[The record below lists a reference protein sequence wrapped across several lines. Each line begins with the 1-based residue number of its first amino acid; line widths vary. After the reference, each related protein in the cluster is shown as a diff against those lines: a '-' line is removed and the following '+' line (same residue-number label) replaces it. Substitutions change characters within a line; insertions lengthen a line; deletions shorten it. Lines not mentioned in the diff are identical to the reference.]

1 MNTTS
6 GLLIMTALLV
16 LNASFV
22 AAEFSLLALD
32 RARVEAQANQGSR
45 VHRSLLR
52 ALQRLTL
59 TMSGCQLGITLS
71 ALMLGFV
78 AEPTMARLLTGDDHP
93 TGFSVL
99 LAIFVATVLHLII
112 GEQVP
117 KYIALAAP
125 EATSRKLVPLLSGY
139 SVLVRPLVRL
149 LNGIANSVVRRFG
162 VEPRDE
168 IDTSRTSEELE
179 TLITERAAD
188 VLDPEEVSLLTRS
201 LRFSDKTAVD
211 ALIPRVDIAALQRAT
226 QVSDLITQALDTG
239 RSRFPVFDKDLD
251 DIIGVVHVKS
261 VYRLSPEERRTT
273 HVSEIMR
280 DVLAVPETRKLE
292 EILSD
297 MRRRRTHMAVV
308 IDEHGA
314 TSGIITLEDLLE
326 EILGEIKDEYD
337 NDLTEAEVE
346 NPGSFLVAGRL
357 NFDEVFDATGF
368 RIPEGQYETIAGFV
382 LERLGHLAE
391 PGEKVIEEEWTI
403 EVVEVKRRRI
413 ITLRVTSS

>member
-1 MNTTS
+1 
-6 GLLIMTALLV
+6 MTALLV

-93 TGFSVL
+93 TGLSVL

-125 EATSRKLVPLLSGY
+125 ESTSRKLVPLLSGY

-149 LNGIANSVVRRFG
+149 LNGMANSVVRRFG

-179 TLITERAAD
+179 TLITERAAG

-211 ALIPRVDIAALQRAT
+211 VLIPRVDISALQRAT

-297 MRRRRTHMAVV
+297 MRRRRTQMAVV

-314 TSGIITLEDLLE
+314 TSGIITFEDLLE

-403 EVVEVKRRRI
+403 EVVEIKRRRI
-413 ITLRVTSS
+413 ISLRVTSL

>member
-1 MNTTS
+1 MNTVS

-93 TGFSVL
+93 TGLSVL

-125 EATSRKLVPLLSGY
+125 EPTSRKLVPLLSGY

-149 LNGIANSVVRRFG
+149 LNGMANSVVRRFG

-179 TLITERAAD
+179 TLITERASD

-211 ALIPRVDIAALQRAT
+211 ALIPRVDIDALQRAT

-280 DVLAVPETRKLE
+280 DILAVPETRKLE

-297 MRRRRTHMAVV
+297 MRRRRTQMAVV

-337 NDLTEAEVE
+337 NDLTETEAE
-346 NPGSFLVAGRL
+346 NPGSFIVAGKL

-391 PGEKVIEEEWTI
+391 PGEKIIEAEWTI
-403 EVVEVKRRRI
+403 EVVEVKQRRI

>member
-1 MNTTS
+1 MNTIS
-6 GLLIMTALLV
+6 GILTMTALLA

-93 TGFSVL
+93 TGLSVL
-99 LAIFVATVLHLII
+99 LAIFVATVLHLIV

-125 EATSRKLVPLLSGY
+125 ESTSRKLVPLLSGY

-149 LNGIANSVVRRFG
+149 LNGTANSVVRRFG

-179 TLITERAAD
+179 TLINERASD

-211 ALIPRVDIAALQRAT
+211 ALIPRVDIDALQRAT
-226 QVSDLITQALDTG
+226 QVSDLIAQALDTG

-261 VYRLSPEERRTT
+261 VYRLSPEQRRTT

-280 DVLAVPETRKLE
+280 DILAVPETRKLE

-297 MRRRRTHMAVV
+297 MRKRRTQMAVV

-337 NDLTEAEVE
+337 TDLTESEVE

-403 EVVEVKRRRI
+403 EVVKVKQRRI
-413 ITLRVTSS
+413 ITLRVTLS

>member
-1 MNTTS
+1 MNTVS

-59 TMSGCQLGITLS
+59 TMSGCQFGITLS

-93 TGFSVL
+93 TGLSVL

-125 EATSRKLVPLLSGY
+125 EATSRKLVPLLAGY

-149 LNGIANSVVRRFG
+149 LNGTANSVVRRFG

-179 TLITERAAD
+179 TLITERASS

-211 ALIPRVDIAALQRAT
+211 ALIPRVDVDALQRAT
-226 QVSDLITQALDTG
+226 QVSDLIAHALDTG

-280 DVLAVPETRKLE
+280 DILAVPETRKLE

-297 MRRRRTHMAVV
+297 MKNRRTQMAVV

-337 NDLTEAEVE
+337 NDLAEAELE

-357 NFDEVFDATGF
+357 NFEEVFDATGF
-368 RIPEGQYETIAGFV
+368 KIPEGQYETLAGFV

-391 PGEKVIEEEWTI
+391 PGEKVIEGQWTI

>member
-1 MNTTS
+1 
-6 GLLIMTALLV
+6 MTALLV

-93 TGFSVL
+93 TGLSVL
-99 LAIFVATVLHLII
+99 LAIFVATVLHLIV

-125 EATSRKLVPLLSGY
+125 ESTSRKLVPLLSGY

-149 LNGIANSVVRRFG
+149 LNGTANSVVRRFG

-179 TLITERAAD
+179 TLINERASD

-211 ALIPRVDIAALQRAT
+211 ALIPRVDIDALQRAT

-261 VYRLSPEERRTT
+261 VYRLSPEQRRTT
-273 HVSEIMR
+273 HVFEIMR
-280 DVLAVPETRKLE
+280 DILAVPETRKLE

-297 MRRRRTHMAVV
+297 MRKRRTQMAVV

-337 NDLTEAEVE
+337 TDLTESEVE

-403 EVVEVKRRRI
+403 EVVKVKQRRI
-413 ITLRVTSS
+413 ITLRVTLS

>member
-1 MNTTS
+1 
-6 GLLIMTALLV
+6 MTALLV

-59 TMSGCQLGITLS
+59 TMSGCQFGITLS

-93 TGFSVL
+93 TGLSVL

-125 EATSRKLVPLLSGY
+125 EATSRKLVPLLAGY

-149 LNGIANSVVRRFG
+149 LNGTANSVVRRFG
-162 VEPRDE
+162 VEPKDE

-179 TLITERAAD
+179 TLITERASS

-211 ALIPRVDIAALQRAT
+211 ALIPRVDVDALQRAT
-226 QVSDLITQALDTG
+226 QVSDLIAHALDTG

-251 DIIGVVHVKS
+251 DVIGVVHVKS
-261 VYRLSPEERRTT
+261 VYRLSPEERRST

-280 DVLAVPETRKLE
+280 DILAVPETRKLE

-297 MRRRRTHMAVV
+297 MKNRRTQMAVV

-337 NDLTEAEVE
+337 NDLAEAELE

-357 NFDEVFDATGF
+357 NFEEVFDSTGF
-368 RIPEGQYETIAGFV
+368 KIPEGQYETLAGFV

-391 PGEKVIEEEWTI
+391 PGEKVIEGQWTI

>member
-1 MNTTS
+1 
-6 GLLIMTALLV
+6 
-16 LNASFV
+16 
-22 AAEFSLLALD
+22 
-32 RARVEAQANQGSR
+32 
-45 VHRSLLR
+45 
-52 ALQRLTL
+52 
-59 TMSGCQLGITLS
+59 
-71 ALMLGFV
+71 
-78 AEPTMARLLTGDDHP
+78 
-93 TGFSVL
+93 
-99 LAIFVATVLHLII
+99 
-112 GEQVP
+112 
-117 KYIALAAP
+117 
-125 EATSRKLVPLLSGY
+125 
-139 SVLVRPLVRL
+139 
-149 LNGIANSVVRRFG
+149 
-162 VEPRDE
+162 
-168 IDTSRTSEELE
+168 
-179 TLITERAAD
+179 
-188 VLDPEEVSLLTRS
+188 
-201 LRFSDKTAVD
+201 
-211 ALIPRVDIAALQRAT
+211 
-226 QVSDLITQALDTG
+226 TQALDTG

-280 DVLAVPETRKLE
+280 DILAVPETRKLE

-297 MRRRRTHMAVV
+297 MRRRRTQMAVV

-346 NPGSFLVAGRL
+346 NPGSFIVAGRL

-391 PGEKVIEEEWTI
+391 PGEKVVEAEWTI

>member
-1 MNTTS
+1 
-6 GLLIMTALLV
+6 MTALLV

-59 TMSGCQLGITLS
+59 TMSGCQFGITLS

-93 TGFSVL
+93 TGLSVL

-125 EATSRKLVPLLSGY
+125 EATSRKLVPLLAGY

-149 LNGIANSVVRRFG
+149 LNGTANSVVRRFG

-179 TLITERAAD
+179 TLITERASS

-211 ALIPRVDIAALQRAT
+211 ALIPRVDIDALQRAT
-226 QVSDLITQALDTG
+226 QVSDLIAHALDTG

-280 DVLAVPETRKLE
+280 DILAVPETRKLE

-297 MRRRRTHMAVV
+297 MRNYRTQMAVV

-337 NDLTEAEVE
+337 NDLVEAELE

-357 NFDEVFDATGF
+357 NFEEVFDSTGF
-368 RIPEGQYETIAGFV
+368 KIPEGQYETLAGFV

-391 PGEKVIEEEWTI
+391 PGEKVIEGQWTI

>member
-6 GLLIMTALLV
+6 GLLIMAALLA

-45 VHRSLLR
+45 IHRVLLS
-52 ALQRLTL
+52 ALKRLTEQ
-59 TMSGCQLGITLS
+59 MSGCQFGITLS

-93 TGFSVL
+93 TGWSVL
-99 LAIFVATVLHLII
+99 LAVFVATVLHLII

-125 EATSRKLVPLLSGY
+125 EPTARKLVPLLAGY
-139 SVLVRPLVRL
+139 SVLVRPLVKL
-149 LNGIANSVVRRFG
+149 LNSTANSVVRRFG
-162 VEPRDE
+162 VEPRNE
-168 IDTSRTSEELE
+168 IDTSRTPEELE
-179 TLITERAAD
+179 TLIAERGSSA
-188 VLDPEEVSLLTRS
+188 LHPEEVSLLTRS

-211 ALIPRVDIAALQRAT
+211 ALIPRIDVDALQRAT
-226 QVSDLITQALDTG
+226 QVSDLIKHSLDTG
-239 RSRFPVFDKDLD
+239 RSRFPIFDKDLD

-261 VYRLSPEERRTT
+261 VYRLSPEERNTT
-273 HVSEIMR
+273 LVSEIMR
-280 DVLAVPETRKLE
+280 EILAVPETRKLE

-297 MRRRRTHMAVV
+297 MRDNRTQMAVV

-314 TSGIITLEDLLE
+314 TAGIITLEDLLE

-337 NDLTEAEVE
+337 SDLTSAEFE

-357 NFDEVFDATGF
+357 NFEEVFDATGF
-368 RIPEGQYETIAGFV
+368 RIPEGPYETLAGFV

-391 PGEKVIEEEWTI
+391 PRERVVEKDWII
-403 EVVEVKRRRI
+403 EVVEVRRRRI

>member
-1 MNTTS
+1 
-6 GLLIMTALLV
+6 MTALLV
-16 LNASFV
+16 LNAIFV

-32 RARVEAQANQGSR
+32 RARVEVQANQGSR

-93 TGFSVL
+93 TGLSVL

-125 EATSRKLVPLLSGY
+125 ESTSRKLVPLLSGY

-149 LNGIANSVVRRFG
+149 LNGMANSVVRRFG

-179 TLITERAAD
+179 TLITERAAG
-188 VLDPEEVSLLTRS
+188 VLHPEEVSLLTRS

-211 ALIPRVDIAALQRAT
+211 VLIPRVDISALQRAT

-297 MRRRRTHMAVV
+297 MRRRRTQMAVV

-314 TSGIITLEDLLE
+314 TSGIITFEDLLE

-403 EVVEVKRRRI
+403 EVVEIKRRRI
-413 ITLRVTSS
+413 ISLRVTSL

>member
-1 MNTTS
+1 MNTVS

-93 TGFSVL
+93 TGLSVL

-125 EATSRKLVPLLSGY
+125 ESTSRKLVPLLSGY

-149 LNGIANSVVRRFG
+149 LNGTANSVVRRFG

-179 TLITERAAD
+179 TLITERASD

-211 ALIPRVDIAALQRAT
+211 ALIPRVDIDALQRAT

-261 VYRLSPEERRTT
+261 VYRLSPEQRRTT
-273 HVSEIMR
+273 HVFEIMR
-280 DVLAVPETRKLE
+280 DILAVPETRKLE

-297 MRRRRTHMAVV
+297 MRKRRTQMAVV

-337 NDLTEAEVE
+337 TDLTESEVE

-403 EVVEVKRRRI
+403 EVVEVKQRRI
-413 ITLRVTSS
+413 ITLRVTLS